1 MCFVG
6 GGVVGEEGGNG
17 EWRWQEVEGSSGR
30 GRGEGC
36 LGGGGGPSVSSTLG
50 YQNGGGNNAAL
61 RTYNRRRCSMT
72 ESGPCRNKPRG

>member
-1 MCFVG
+1 MGSGGGRRWKGVVEGEGGRGVG
-6 GGVVGEEGGNG
+6 GWV
-17 EWRWQEVEGSSGR
+17 
-30 GRGEGC
+30 
-36 LGGGGGPSVSSTLG
+36 GPSVSSTLG